1 VLNTLIRAVSSLARG
16 KGNTIGAGL
25 VIVWGVLAGGCWGWD
40 GVVRRKMMVRS
51 R

>member
-1 VLNTLIRAVSSLARG
+1 MLNTLIRAVLSLARG

-25 VIVWGVLAGGCWGWD
+25 VIVWWVLVVVWD
-40 GVVRRKMMVRS
+40 GVIRRKMMVRS